1 MGLTWA
7 ADNFLPDGGQD
18 MGRNVR
24 SDDTGA
30 RGVAAGHAGEV
41 IKTIAANEGDASRLL
56 EMYYW
61 TREPGIV
68 DLIRAYL
75 ELPERA
81 QRQLGGFLRK
91 YKPQSIIT
99 SIDEQGRLVMT
110 RVDGRPLAQRA
121 KRSG

>member
-1 MGLTWA
+1 MLSTHRGT
-7 ADNFLPDGGQD
+7 GD
-18 MGRNVR
+18 MGRNVKGG
-24 SDDTGA
+24 DIDAPGET
-30 RGVAAGHAGEV
+30 AGNAGEV
-41 IKTIAANEGDASRLL
+41 IKIIAASEGDASRLL

-75 ELPERA
+75 ELPDRA

-99 SIDEQGRLVMT
+99 SIDEQGRLVLA
-110 RVDGRPLAQRA
+110 RVDGRPQAQRA
-121 KRSG
+121 KRSVGS